1 MKERAMNIK
10 RISFCIFTLLLLLT
24 MPALVMAQETGVVSG
39 TQTPNSGEANPQSA
53 PPTAET
59 PSVSPDTQVPPAQNA
74 DGQNAAA
81 DSALPSVI
89 YEVHGRNYGWEQGE
103 KRDGIEA
110 GTTGQSLRLE
120 ALRVSVK
127 DASGNDIEGL
137 DVTYRVH
144 IKDIGWGSWTDGGL
158 QAGTVGK
165 STRIEAAEIKL
176 TGEKA
181 EAYDITYRVHMKNN
195 GWGKWVKNGEMAG
208 TTGECRRIE
217 AIEIKIVP
225 KGGAAPSE

>member
-1 MKERAMNIK
+1 MNIK

-24 MPALVMAQETGVVSG
+24 MPALVMAQETGTVPG

-53 PPTAET
+53 PPTAEML
-59 PSVSPDTQVPPAQNA
+59 PVSPDTQAPPAQNS
-74 DGQNAAA
+74 AA

-89 YEVHGRNYGWEQGE
+89 YEVHGRDYGWEQGE
-103 KRDGIEA
+103 KRNGAEA

-181 EAYDITYRVHMKNN
+181 EAYDITYRVHMKDTA
-195 GWGKWVKNGEMAG
+195 WGGWVKNGETAG
-208 TTGECRRIE
+208 TTGESRRIE

-225 KGGAAPSE
+225 KGSEIPME